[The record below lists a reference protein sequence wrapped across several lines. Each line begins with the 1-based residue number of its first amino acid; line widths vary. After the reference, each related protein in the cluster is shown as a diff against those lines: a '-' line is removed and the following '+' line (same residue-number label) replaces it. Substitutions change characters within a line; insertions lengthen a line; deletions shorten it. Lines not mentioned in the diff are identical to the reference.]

1 MIKKKYYTISK
12 QNRYG
17 TGSPIFRFENLDGAI
32 AMFKYLMEGK
42 AIDIESESVPDNRE
56 KPDKDGYVSHT
67 YLSVNKGEAEYHLGS
82 EIIDVYTEDEFNKI
96 AKEREDWLKTFKK
109 ENKK

>member
-12 QNRYG
+12 QNHYG
-17 TGSPIFRFENLDGAI
+17 MTDPLFRFENLDGAM

-42 AIDIESESVPDNRE
+42 AIDIDRESVPDN
-56 KPDKDGYVSHT
+56 KVIPDKDGYVPHV
-67 YLSVNKGEAEYHLGS
+67 YLNINKGEAEYHLGS
-82 EIIDVYTEDEFNKI
+82 EIIDVYTQEEFNKI
-96 AKEREDWLKTFKK
+96 EKEREDWLKTFKK

>member
-1 MIKKKYYTISK
+1 MTKKKYYTIAK
-12 QNRYG
+12 TTRYG
-17 TGSPIFRFENLDGAI
+17 MGNPIFRFENLDGAI

-42 AIDIESESVPDNRE
+42 AIDIDNESVPDDKE

-67 YLSVNKGEAEYHLGS
+67 YLNIDKGEAEYHLGS

-96 AKEREDWLKTFKK
+96 KKEREEWLETFKK
-109 ENKK
+109 KK